1 MGQHHCKAL
10 YDITRDVFEGK
21 EDTLMAAASS
31 GRVPINVVPHF
42 SRLHEW
48 IALKEG
54 YFQDEGLEPEMLTDV
69 MHSVSSH
76 RGDEYGQRPQDLPFV
91 QGEEVANSACEWG
104 TACNAGAGMGK
115 VVPDLYSVGRY
126 AIFVRP
132 GSRIERLYEL
142 RNVPVGIGMMA
153 GSHFTTLKTLGEVLP
168 KEHVKV
174 VHTGGPGQR
183 LLALLDGEVE
193 AANLL
198 DPEIPIAEA
207 KGLRKLAQGEFIV
220 TFWVSPTIS
229 KETLSKFFGA
239 LKRAEEVLERNTSKY
254 LRLWE
259 RNVPPALEG
268 DYDYT
273 KFGRGE
279 KLVFEPYSQEMFED
293 AMQFAQAW
301 GLHEHVRESR
311 YEALLASVAV

>member
-1 MGQHHCKAL
+1 MTTAH
-10 YDITRDVFEGK
+10 
-21 EDTLMAAASS
+21 S
-31 GRVPINVVPHF
+31 GRTPITVVPHF

-48 IALKEG
+48 IALEEG

-91 QGEEVANSACEWG
+91 QGQQVANSACEWG
-104 TACNAGAGMGK
+104 TACNAGAGMGRI
-115 VVPDLYSVGRY
+115 VPDLYSVGRY
-126 AIFVRP
+126 AIFARP
-132 GSRIERLYEL
+132 GSEIERLYEL
-142 RNVPVGIGMMA
+142 RDVPVGIGEMA

-168 KEHVKV
+168 KEHIKV

-183 LLALLDGEVE
+183 LLALLDEEVE
-193 AANLL
+193 VANLL

-207 KGLRKLAQGEFIV
+207 KGLYKLAQGEFIV
-220 TFWVSPTIS
+220 TFWVSPAIS
-229 KETLSKFFGA
+229 QGTLGKFFGA
-239 LKRAEEVLERNTSKY
+239 LKRAEEALEQNTGKY

-259 RNVPPALEG
+259 RNVPPTLEG

-273 KFGRGE
+273 TFGRGE

-293 AMQFAQAW
+293 AMQFAEAW

-311 YEALLASVAV
+311 YEALLAPLSI

>member
-1 MGQHHCKAL
+1 MTIPTGEL
-10 YDITRDVFEGK
+10 T
-21 EDTLMAAASS
+21 
-31 GRVPINVVPHF
+31 PIKVVPHF

-48 IALKEG
+48 IALEEG
-54 YFQDEGLEPEMLTDV
+54 YFKNEGLEPEMLTEV

-76 RGDEYGQRPQDLPFV
+76 RGDEYGKRPQDLPFV
-91 QGEEVANSACEWG
+91 QGEQVANSACEWG
-104 TACNAGAGMGK
+104 TACNAGAGMGR
-115 VVPDLYSVGRY
+115 VVPNLYSVGRY

-132 GSRIERLYEL
+132 GSKIERLYEL
-142 RNVPVGIGMMA
+142 RDIPIGIGQMA

-168 KEHVKV
+168 REHIKT

-198 DPEIPIAEA
+198 DPEIPIAES

-220 TFWVSPTIS
+220 TFWVSPAIS
-229 KETLSKFFGA
+229 RETLGKFFGA
-239 LKRAEEVLERNTSKY
+239 LKRAEEALERDTGRY

-259 RNVPPALEG
+259 KNLPPALEG
-268 DYDYT
+268 VHDYT

-279 KLVFEPYSQEMFED
+279 KLIFEPYSQEMFED
-293 AMQFAQAW
+293 AMQFARTW
-301 GLHEHVRESR
+301 GLHEHVRESN
-311 YEALLASVAV
+311 YEALVAPLSV

>member
-1 MGQHHCKAL
+1 METAGSER
-10 YDITRDVFEGK
+10 T
-21 EDTLMAAASS
+21 
-31 GRVPINVVPHF
+31 PINVVPHF

-48 IALKEG
+48 IALEQG
-54 YFQDEGLEPEMLTDV
+54 YFQDEGLEPKMLTDV

-104 TACNAGAGMGK
+104 TACNAGAGMGR

-126 AIFVRP
+126 AIFARP
-132 GSRIERLYEL
+132 GSEIERLYEL
-142 RNVPVGIGMMA
+142 RDVPVGIGEMA

-207 KGLRKLAQGEFIV
+207 KDLRKLAQGEFLV
-220 TFWVSPTIS
+220 TFWVSPMIGR
-229 KETLSKFFGA
+229 EILSKFFSA
-239 LKRAEEVLERNTSKY
+239 LKRSEEALEQNPSQY
-254 LRLWE
+254 LHLWE
-259 RNVPPALEG
+259 RNIPPALEG
-268 DYDYT
+268 DYDYAR
-273 KFGRGE
+273 FGRGE
-279 KLVFEPYSQEMFED
+279 KLIFEPYSQEMFED

-301 GLHEHVRESR
+301 GLHEHVHESR
-311 YEALLASVAV
+311 YEALLAPIST